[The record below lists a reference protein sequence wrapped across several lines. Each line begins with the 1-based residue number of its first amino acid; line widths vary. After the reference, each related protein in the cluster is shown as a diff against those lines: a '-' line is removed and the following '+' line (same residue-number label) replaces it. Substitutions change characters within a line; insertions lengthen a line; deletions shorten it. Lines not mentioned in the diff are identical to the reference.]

1 MPHILRNN
9 FRRRIRQ
16 KALLALVVFLL
27 ASCSVDKPTVPQKVD
42 NTTEDSI
49 PATSL
54 PAKLSQAVTTLT
66 NLTGWQTL
74 ARMQLAR
81 SEMPAVVLAGK
92 IYVPGGFQQTDGN
105 VSASAAFEVYDP
117 GSNAWS
123 ALAGMPTARH
133 HLMAAGHNDRIYVFG
148 GIDFSGAVTDTAWR
162 YDPADDI
169 WSQLA
174 NIPVPIA
181 AGAAV
186 SLGDNIYLV
195 GGIPDGTINLRY
207 HPATDTWTQM
217 APIQQPREHT
227 AAVAMD
233 GKIYALAG
241 RWNRTELASVEVYDP
256 QTNSWT
262 EVASMQVLRAGLA
275 AIVLDGV
282 ILVIGGEVFDPL
294 RTLDSIEGY
303 DAASNTWSEFPSLP
317 SPLHGVPAVTLG
329 GYIYVLGG
337 SSQAAGIDNRG
348 LVYVYRP

>member
-1 MPHILRNN
+1 MPHILRNK
-9 FRRRIRQ
+9 FRRCIHQ
-16 KALLALVVFLL
+16 KALLVLAVFLL
-27 ASCSVDKPTVPQKVD
+27 VACSVNEPTALQKAD
-42 NTTEDSI
+42 ATAGASI
-49 PATSL
+49 SATSFPTIVP
-54 PAKLSQAVTTLT
+54 PAGSTLT
-66 NLTGWQTL
+66 NMIGWQTL
-74 ARMQLAR
+74 ARMQHAR

-186 SLGDNIYLV
+186 SLGDYIYLV
-195 GGIPDGTINLRY
+195 AGIPDGTINLRY
-207 HPATDTWTQM
+207 QPATDTWTQM
-217 APIQQPREHT
+217 APMQQPREHT

-241 RWNRTELASVEVYDP
+241 RWNRTELASVEIYDP
-256 QTNSWT
+256 QIDSWT
-262 EVASMQVLRAGLA
+262 EVASMQVPRAGLA

-294 RTLDSIEGY
+294 RTLDSIESY

-317 SPLHGVPAVTLG
+317 VPLHGVAAVTLG

-348 LVYVYRP
+348 LVYVYCP